1 MRIKFTLLI
10 SIFLLVSCASPTP
23 EPTVTPLPSPTLTAT
38 PTSTATPE
46 PTATITSTPD
56 PLARFPE
63 AQSLIDQGMVWD
75 EDKQVVYDEAT
86 GLVWGMV
93 GKNGEWYSYTEGNVS
108 IPAGDGSD
116 APPLEVPIYRSIQ
129 DALWGIT
136 GELPWDDH
144 SAYKIRPVQ
153 RKANELKGSRYWKPA
168 VVKARAENK
177 LGIEVMMP
185 IREIL
190 VTTKDGQQAV
200 FRMSTFILEDGTLI
214 TALTYASR
222 STDYYSKTVLVYG
235 DGETIYQALLERS
248 DEIYIPGPD
257 EVRGEGE

>member
-10 SIFLLVSCASPTP
+10 SVFLLVSCASPTP

-38 PTSTATPE
+38 PTPTETPE

-63 AQSLIDQGMVWD
+63 AQSLVDQGMVWD
-75 EDKQVVYDEAT
+75 EEKLIIYEKET
-86 GLVWGMV
+86 GLIWGRI
-93 GKNGEWYSYTEGNVS
+93 GKDGKWYSYTEGKVS
-108 IPAGDGSD
+108 LPAGDGSD
-116 APPLEVPIYRSIQ
+116 APPLELPIYRSIQ

-136 GELPWDDH
+136 DELPWDDH
-144 SAYKIRPVQ
+144 SAYRIRPEQ
-153 RKANELKGSRYWKPA
+153 RKAGELEDSRYWEPA
-168 VVKARAENK
+168 VLKARAENN

-190 VTTKDGQQAV
+190 VTTKDGQRAV
-200 FRMSTFILEDGTLI
+200 FRMATFILEDGTLI
-214 TALTYASR
+214 TGLVYASR
-222 STDYYSKTVLVYG
+222 STDYYGKNVLVYG

-257 EVRGEGE
+257 EVRGEDE